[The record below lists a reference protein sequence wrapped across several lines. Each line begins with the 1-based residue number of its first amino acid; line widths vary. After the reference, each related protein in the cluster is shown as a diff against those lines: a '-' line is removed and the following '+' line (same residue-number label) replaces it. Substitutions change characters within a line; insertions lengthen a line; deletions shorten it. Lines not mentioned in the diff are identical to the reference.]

1 MQRFTYDLLNDVTE
15 DTETIYSSET
25 VRSMQI
31 PAYANDEQR
40 KELFVKIIEAL
51 DDVSFTEQRLRL
63 DVGTDFITLRRELG
77 GGYNADIHSENS
89 FDIHVGMTGVM
100 NELNNDIDKN
110 SKDNTE

>member
-25 VRSMQI
+25 VRTMQI

-40 KELFVKIIEAL
+40 KELFLKIMESL
-51 DDVSFTEQRLRL
+51 DDVSFTEQRLHL

-77 GGYNADIHSENS
+77 GGYNADIHSKNS

-110 SKDNTE
+110 SKDNAE

>member
-15 DTETIYSSET
+15 DTETIYSNET

-51 DDVSFTEQRLRL
+51 DDVSFTEQRLCL
-63 DVGTDFITLRRELG
+63 DVGHNFSKLRRELG

-89 FDIHVGMTGVM
+89 LNIHVPMTGVM
-100 NELNNDIDKN
+100 KEHKNDIDKN
-110 SKDNTE
+110 LKDNAE